1 MWNLEGL
8 TVRGTYFGL
17 PVEGVVTNSRVKYGG
32 TVQHT
37 IDLFRPIS
45 LFSTSEHRTTVLLDA
60 NEITFIE
67 YESVTAC
74 EFDT

>member
-8 TVRGTYFGL
+8 TVRGEYFGL
-17 PVEGVVTNSRVKYGG
+17 PVEGVVTLSRVKYGG

-37 IDLFRPIS
+37 VDLFRPIS

-60 NEITFIE
+60 NEITFVE

-74 EFDT
+74 EFD

>member
-8 TVRGTYFGL
+8 TVRGTYFGV
-17 PVEGVVTNSRVKYGG
+17 PVEGVVTESRVKYGG

-37 IDLFRPIS
+37 VDLFFPITV
-45 LFSTSEHRTTVLLDA
+45 FGDERTSVLLDA
-60 NEITFIE
+60 NEVTHVE

-74 EFDT
+74 EFD

>member
-17 PVEGVVTNSRVKYGG
+17 PVEGVVTESRVKYGG
-32 TVQHT
+32 SVQHT
-37 IDLFRPIS
+37 VDLFQPIS

-60 NEITFIE
+60 NEVTFIE

-74 EFDT
+74 EFD

>member
-8 TVRGTYFGL
+8 TVKGTYFGL
-17 PVEGVVTNSRVKYGG
+17 PVEGVVTLSRVKYGG

-37 IDLFRPIS
+37 VDLFRPIT
-45 LFSTSEHRTTVLLDA
+45 LFGSERTTVLLDA
-60 NEITFIE
+60 NEVTYIE

>member
-17 PVEGVVTNSRVKYGG
+17 PVEGVVTLSRVKFGG

-74 EFDT
+74 EFD